1 MIVSIRLNLTRK
13 TALAAAAS
21 VAAVAALTGCH
32 TVGPSFRTPPAPTT
46 TAYTQA
52 GDALPNA
59 QHIAL
64 GQKVADDWW
73 RAFQSPDLDR
83 VMRQALAGNPSLAA
97 ANATLLA
104 LHADLTAV
112 KGQRLPEVDLSAG
125 VERERLNFQALGL
138 GANTFPG
145 LSIDNNPTF
154 PLYSVGPSVT
164 YALDLW
170 GGVHRQVESAAAR
183 TQAQARQVDAAYLTL
198 TGNVATQAALIAAV
212 RAEIATVKSVVADD
226 ERNIA
231 LVRSASRAGGV
242 AREETVNADAQMAAD
257 SALLPPLEQQL
268 SLARHA
274 LARLVGQAPADWTPP
289 DFDVSTL
296 PLPTTIPVSLPSA
309 LVRERPDILQ
319 AEAELHAATADI
331 GVATAKLYPNI
342 TLSAALTESALTP
355 QTVFSA
361 TGTAYTVGAGLTA
374 PLFDGGRLR
383 ARRQAAI
390 ADADAAAD
398 TYRATVLHAF
408 TEVADLLSALG
419 HDEAALAAAQHQQ
432 TTAEAAL
439 NFAQTAY
446 REGGAGLIPVVIAQ
460 RQVNNARL
468 GVVRAEA
475 QRYLDTIQLFVATGH
490 GWGGSRVG

>member
-1 MIVSIRLNLTRK
+1 MTVSIRFNPTGK
-13 TALAAAAS
+13 AAAS
-21 VAAVAALTGCH
+21 VAAFALLAGCQ
-32 TVGPSFRTPPAPTT
+32 TVGPSFRAPPAPGT

-52 GDALPNA
+52 GDAAPNA
-59 QHIAL
+59 EHIAL

-97 ANATLLA
+97 ANATLAA
-104 LHADLTAV
+104 LHADLAAV
-112 KGQRLPEVDLSAG
+112 KGQRLPEVDISAG

-138 GANTFPG
+138 SSSTVPG
-145 LSIDNNPTF
+145 LSVDNNPTF
-154 PLYSVGPSVT
+154 PLYSVGPSAT
-164 YALDLW
+164 YSLDLW

-183 TQAQARQVDAAYLTL
+183 AQAQARQVDAAYLTL

-212 RAEIATVKSVVADD
+212 RAEIAAVKAVVEDD
-226 ERNIA
+226 ERNIG
-231 LVRSASRAGGV
+231 LVRSASRVGGV
-242 AREETVNADAQMAAD
+242 AREETVNADAQIAAD
-257 SALLPPLEQQL
+257 NALLPPLEQQL

-274 LARLVGQAPADWTPP
+274 LARLVGEGPADWTPP
-289 DFDVSTL
+289 DFDISTL
-296 PLPTTIPVSLPSA
+296 ALPTTVPVSLPSA

-319 AEAELHAATADI
+319 AEAELHAATAEI

-355 QTVFSA
+355 GTVFSA
-361 TGTAYTVGAGLTA
+361 TGTAYTIGAGLTA

-383 ARRQAAI
+383 ARRRAAV
-390 ADADAAAD
+390 AEAEVAAH

-408 TEVADLLSALG
+408 TEVADLLAALG
-419 HDEAALAAAQHQQ
+419 HDEEALAAAQRQQ

-439 NFAQTAY
+439 NFAQMAY
-446 REGGAGLIPVVIAQ
+446 REGGAGLIPVVIAE
-460 RQVNNARL
+460 RQLNNARL
-468 GVVRAEA
+468 GVVRAQA

-490 GWGGSRVG
+490 GWSGTAKS

>member
-1 MIVSIRLNLTRK
+1 MSIRLNLTRK
-13 TALAAAAS
+13 PAAAFAS
-21 VAAVAALTGCH
+21 VAAIALTGCH
-32 TVGPSFRTPPAPTT
+32 TVGPSFRAPPAPTT

-73 RAFQSPDLDR
+73 QAFKSPDLDR

-97 ANATLLA
+97 ANATLSA
-104 LHADLTAV
+104 LHADLAAV

-154 PLYSVGPSVT
+154 PLYSVGPSVS

-296 PLPTTIPVSLPSA
+296 PLPTNIPVSLPSA

-355 QTVFSA
+355 QTVFTS
-361 TGTAYTVGAGLTA
+361 TGTAYTIG
-374 PLFDGGRLR
+374 
-383 ARRQAAI
+383 ARRRAAV
-390 ADADAAAD
+390 AEADAAAD

-419 HDEAALAAAQHQQ
+419 HDEAALAAAQRQQ

-468 GVVRAEA
+468 GVLRAQA

-490 GWGGSRVG
+490 GWAGSRAG

>member
-1 MIVSIRLNLTRK
+1 VSTRFNRCRGVACA
-13 TALAAAAS
+13 ALALVLIASTLAA
-21 VAAVAALTGCH
+21 CH
-32 TVGPSFRTPPAPTT
+32 TVGPSFRPPATPG
-46 TAYTQA
+46 TQA
-52 GDALPNA
+52 YAQVGDTGPNA

-73 RAFQSPDLDR
+73 RAFHSPDLDR

-97 ANATLLA
+97 ANATLA
-104 LHADLTAV
+104 AMHADLAAV
-112 KGQRLPEVDLSAG
+112 KGQRLPEVDISAG
-125 VERERLNFQALGL
+125 VERERLNFQSLGL
-138 GANTFPG
+138 SSSTFPG
-145 LSIDNNPTF
+145 LAINNNPAF
-154 PLYSVGPSVT
+154 PLYSIGPSVS

-212 RAEIATVKSVVADD
+212 RAEIATVKAVIAND
-226 ERNIA
+226 EHNIA
-231 LVRSASRAGGV
+231 LVRSASRVGGV
-242 AREETVNADAQMAAD
+242 AREETVNADAQIAAD
-257 SALLPPLEQQL
+257 NALLPPLEQQL

-296 PLPTTIPVSLPSA
+296 PLPTDIPVSLPSA

-319 AEAELHAATADI
+319 AEAQLHAATADI

-342 TLSAALTESALTP
+342 TLNAALTESALTP
-355 QTVFSA
+355 QSVFTA
-361 TGTAYTVGAGLTA
+361 TGTAYTIGAGLTA

-383 ARRQAAI
+383 ARRRAAI
-390 ADADAAAD
+390 AEADAAAD

-419 HDEAALAAAQHQQ
+419 HDEAALAAAQRQQ
-432 TTAEAAL
+432 TTAQAAL

-446 REGGAGLIPVVIAQ
+446 REGGAGLIPVVIAE
-460 RQVNNARL
+460 RQLNNAGL
-468 GVVRAEA
+468 GVIRAQA

-490 GWGGSRVG
+490 GWGGSGR

>member
-1 MIVSIRLNLTRK
+1 VSIRLNLTRK
-13 TALAAAAS
+13 PAAAFAS
-21 VAAVAALTGCH
+21 VAAIALTGCH
-32 TVGPSFRTPPAPTT
+32 TVGPSFRAPPAPTT

-73 RAFQSPDLDR
+73 QAFKSPDLDR

-97 ANATLLA
+97 ANATLSA
-104 LHADLTAV
+104 LHADLAAV

-154 PLYSVGPSVT
+154 PLYSVGPSVS

-296 PLPTTIPVSLPSA
+296 PLPTNIPVSLPSA

-355 QTVFSA
+355 QTVFTS
-361 TGTAYTVGAGLTA
+361 TGTAYTIG
-374 PLFDGGRLR
+374 
-383 ARRQAAI
+383 ARRRAAV
-390 ADADAAAD
+390 AEADAAAD

-419 HDEAALAAAQHQQ
+419 HDEAALAAAQRQQ

-468 GVVRAEA
+468 GVLRAQA

-490 GWGGSRVG
+490 GWAGSRAG

>member
-1 MIVSIRLNLTRK
+1 MSIRPNLTRK
-13 TALAAAAS
+13 IALATAIS
-21 VAAVAALTGCH
+21 VAALSLAGCH
-32 TVGPSFRTPPAPTT
+32 TVGPGFRPPPPPA
-46 TAYTQA
+46 TAAYVQT
-52 GDALPNA
+52 GDALPSA

-64 GQKVADDWW
+64 GEKVADEWW

-97 ANATLLA
+97 ANATLAA
-104 LHADLTAV
+104 LHADLAAV
-112 KGQRLPEVDLSAG
+112 KGQRLPEVDISAG

-138 GANTFPG
+138 SGSTFPG
-145 LSIDNNPTF
+145 LSIANNPTF
-154 PLYSVGPSVT
+154 PLYSVGPSVS

-170 GGVHRQVESAAAR
+170 GGIHRKVESAAAR
-183 TQAQARQVDAAYLTL
+183 TEAQARQVDAAYLTL

-212 RAEIATVKSVVADD
+212 RAEIATVKSVIADD
-226 ERNIA
+226 ERNIG

-242 AREETVNADAQMAAD
+242 AREETVNADAQIAAD
-257 SALLPPLEQQL
+257 NALLPPLEQQL

-296 PLPTTIPVSLPSA
+296 PLPATIPVSLPSA

-319 AEAELHAATADI
+319 AEAQLHAATADI
-331 GVATAKLYPNI
+331 GVATANLYPNI
-342 TLSAALTESALTP
+342 MLSAALTESALTP
-355 QTVFSA
+355 QTVFTA
-361 TGTAYTVGAGLTA
+361 TGTAYSIGAGLTA

-383 ARRQAAI
+383 ARRRAAI
-390 ADADAAAD
+390 ADAEAAAD

-419 HDEAALAAAQHQQ
+419 HDEAALAAAQRQQ
-432 TTAEAAL
+432 STAEAAL
-439 NFAQTAY
+439 HFAETAY
-446 REGGAGLIPVVIAQ
+446 RQGGAGLIPVVIAE
-460 RQVNNARL
+460 RQLNNARL

-475 QRYLDTIQLFVATGH
+475 KRYLDTIQLFVATGR
-490 GWGGSRVG
+490 GWEDRRAG